1 MVLKQQLTNNV
12 CSQAQCG
19 SCAAFAVVGAIE
31 SCFYLTTGV
40 MDDDLSEQHLLD
52 CAFNHYVTDS
62 RYL

>member
-1 MVLKQQLTNNV
+1 MDDDLSERHLLH
-12 CSQAQCG
+12 
-19 SCAAFAVVGAIE
+19 CAFKHYVTDSRYLSPIE
-31 SCFYLTTGV
+31 SCFYLANGV

>member
-1 MVLKQQLTNNV
+1 MFAR
-12 CSQAQCG
+12 QAQCG

-31 SCFYLTTGV
+31 SCFYLATGV